1 MSTKTSGSVARVC
14 CQRILL
20 GARRDYGASFFGQ
33 FRWLVPRTVFP
44 TAKSLAQFTSSDDGQ
59 VQSKGNGKGSD
70 DRCRIMLRVVKLH
83 PLHTQSVAEDS
94 PEEE

>member
-1 MSTKTSGSVARVC
+1 
-14 CQRILL
+14 
-20 GARRDYGASFFGQ
+20 
-33 FRWLVPRTVFP
+33 VFP

-70 DRCRIMLRVVKLH
+70 DRCRIMLRAAKLH
-83 PLHTQSVAEDS
+83 PFHTQSVAEDS

>member
-1 MSTKTSGSVARVC
+1 
-14 CQRILL
+14 
-20 GARRDYGASFFGQ
+20 
-33 FRWLVPRTVFP
+33 
-44 TAKSLAQFTSSDDGQ
+44 